1 MSDELTF
8 QDLLADFSD
17 EVFVGRTEQL
27 DLFERALTASRPP
40 FLILA
45 VSGQGGVGK
54 TTLLE
59 QFRHAARTHHQVVTA
74 LVNEDQTSIPMTLVG
89 LADQFEERGPACERF
104 REHYRRY
111 QELKEEVE
119 ADPKAPKGMFDFA
132 LRSAAKISLR
142 SLKRVPIGGEAA
154 EVLLTPDAEEVVAD
168 RSVSWPAI
176 WPESSK
182 TRMIGCCCGK
192 RIGN

>member
-1 MSDELTF
+1 
-8 QDLLADFSD
+8 
-17 EVFVGRTEQL
+17 
-27 DLFERALTASRPP
+27 
-40 FLILA
+40 
-45 VSGQGGVGK
+45 
-54 TTLLE
+54 
-59 QFRHAARTHHQVVTA
+59 
-74 LVNEDQTSIPMTLVG
+74 
-89 LADQFEERGPACERF
+89 
-104 REHYRRY
+104 
-111 QELKEEVE
+111 
-119 ADPKAPKGMFDFA
+119 MFDFA